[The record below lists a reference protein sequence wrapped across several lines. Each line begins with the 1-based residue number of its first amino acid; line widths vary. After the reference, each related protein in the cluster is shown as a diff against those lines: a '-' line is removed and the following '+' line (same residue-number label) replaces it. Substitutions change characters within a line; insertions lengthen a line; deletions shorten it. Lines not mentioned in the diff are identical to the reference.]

1 MQSKT
6 ARAVKLKYSPVAL
19 IWSHDKPAGAKEFKE
34 GKWGCVMWHLAAAA
48 KGKTAVV
55 GAKTYGCWG
64 GGVGMGFGNLY
75 QTWPGGIECFHYF
88 LSTGNDQWEHGRQT
102 IEKVKPWL
110 RDESY
115 DHFVHGERYVKTPEL
130 VKKFV
135 EDLPITQIPEPYVV
149 FKPLADVDPEKET
162 PRAVIFLAD
171 PDQLSALVVL
181 ANYAREGN
189 ENVFIPYAAGCQAI
203 GIYPYQEAASENPRA
218 VIGLTDLSARLNLRS
233 QIGDNLMTLTAP
245 WKLFREMEQNVKGS
259 FLEMHTWKKLS
270 ETK

>member
-1 MQSKT
+1 M
-6 ARAVKLKYSPVAL
+6 
-19 IWSHDKPAGAKEFKE
+19 
-34 GKWGCVMWHLAAAA
+34 
-48 KGKTAVV
+48 
-55 GAKTYGCWG
+55 
-64 GGVGMGFGNLY
+64 
-75 QTWPGGIECFHYF
+75 
-88 LSTGNDQWEHGRQT
+88 
-102 IEKVKPWL
+102 
-110 RDESY
+110 
-115 DHFVHGERYVKTPEL
+115 
-130 VKKFV
+130 
-135 EDLPITQIPEPYVV
+135 